1 MPKSPRRLELRLPY
15 NHPVW
20 DLPEGYRTK
29 IVREWLEIGRRLS
42 IIEDDLRDIKELIS
56 SSEPSSIA
64 KGNTIVS
71 NDNEIQQE
79 FDKNAFLSHFK

>member
-1 MPKSPRRLELRLPY
+1 MPKSPRRLELRLPS

-20 DLPEGYRTK
+20 DLPDGFRSK
-29 IVREWLEIGRRLS
+29 IAREWLELGRRLAS
-42 IIEDDLRDIKELIS
+42 IEDDLKDIKELIN
-56 SSEPSSIA
+56 SSEPSIS

-71 NDNEIQQE
+71 NDNETQQE